1 MQAGIVVGLLIP
13 VLERGAVLAVV
24 LSDQRQPGGFSAY
37 RL

>member
-1 MQAGIVVGLLIP
+1 MQAGIVVGRLVP

-24 LSDQRQPGGFSAY
+24 LSDQRQPGGLSGY

>member
-1 MQAGIVVGLLIP
+1 MQAGIVVCRLVP

-24 LSDQRQPGGFSAY
+24 LSDQSQPGGFSAY